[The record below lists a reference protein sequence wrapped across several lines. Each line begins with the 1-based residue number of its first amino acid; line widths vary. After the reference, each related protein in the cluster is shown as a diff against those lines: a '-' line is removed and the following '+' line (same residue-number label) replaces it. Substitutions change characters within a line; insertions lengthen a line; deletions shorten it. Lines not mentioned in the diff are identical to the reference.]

1 MPTDINHNVVYQG
14 SMLISFKN
22 TLERVLSENV
32 NLTKTIVS
40 SNTAKVILLKY
51 EIEHDRINIII
62 NREQRPAT
70 GISGSQGD
78 HVTAYT
84 VLLQTI
90 CGLIDGEE
98 VHEAPR
104 ILYETTNCFL
114 EHFEDLQF
122 KSYKTKRSISFE
134 DKLREVQAK
143 FFPKT
148 IRKKLIDSLKA
159 IQSSVVAVNDTDDL
173 ELAKALKFIKS
184 DNVRGK
190 KKLNIDK
197 LRSCIKR
204 SNQELFA
211 QVVVDLG
218 EQILKQYNQQ
228 STAAFPKLKENY
240 GKNTGEGTRVKMAM
254 LHLRLLNKLLK
265 LKNNINKTEL
275 VDFKIVCRD
284 IIKAA
289 MPQIKDEQIINNK
302 FNNFLNLLF
311 NFDKKFK
318 TKKAIIDLSNIEE
331 YLDQININYLK
342 TKEVGR
348 LFNDLFDFKQSKISQ
363 MKLGDPLACLYEV
376 TARHTNFMFKAF
388 NNLTMLPVKLKEEI
402 IDGFYEEII
411 EKSHDANDN
420 YQGWSEWLIYNQTTG
435 KTTCFSKQ
443 DLAKGVGEYNN
454 SHPSVR
460 EYRALKNLRKCKS
473 KLC

>member
-22 TLERVLSENV
+22 TLERVLPEHV
-32 NLTKTIVS
+32 DLTKTIVS
-40 SNTAKVILLKY
+40 SNTAKAILFKY
-51 EIEHDRINIII
+51 EIEHNRINIII

-70 GISGSQGD
+70 VISGSQGD

-114 EHFEDLQF
+114 EHSEDLQF
-122 KSYKTKRSISFE
+122 KSYKTKQLISFE

-148 IRKKLIDSLKA
+148 MRKKLINSLKA

-173 ELAKALKFIKS
+173 ELEKALKFIKS

-218 EQILKQYNQQ
+218 EQILKQYNRQ
-228 STAAFPKLKENY
+228 STATFPKLEEDY

-265 LKNNINKTEL
+265 LKKNINKTEL
-275 VDFKIVCRD
+275 VDFKIVCSD

-302 FNNFLNLLF
+302 FNNFLNILF

-318 TKKAIIDLSNIEE
+318 TKKTIIDLSNIEE

-342 TKEVGR
+342 TKEIGR

-363 MKLGDPLACLYEV
+363 VMPNPLPCLYEV

-411 EKSHDANDN
+411 EKSNDANDN
-420 YQGWSEWLIYNQTTG
+420 YQGWGEWLIYNQTTG
-435 KTTCFSKQ
+435 KITCFSKQ

-460 EYRALKNLRKCKS
+460 EYRELRKQ
-473 KLC
+473 KLNI